1 MSRAAFLAV
10 SLVLAAC
17 DATVSRDGI
26 SNIPGEEVWKT
37 EIELQ
42 LGERA
47 MVDDGRL
54 EVTLLRVGVDEA
66 SLMVEGE
73 SGAREESV
81 RTGTGGS
88 LQIPPYE
95 IRLLEVGID
104 DSARI
109 QIRRQWGEYR

>member
-1 MSRAAFLAV
+1 MNQAWVATAA
-10 SLVLAAC
+10 LVLSAC
-17 DATVSRDGI
+17 NATVSGEGI
-26 SNIPGEEVWKT
+26 SNVPGEEVWKT

-88 LQIPPYE
+88 LEVPPYE

-104 DSARI
+104 DSARL

>member
-1 MSRAAFLAV
+1 MAAWVVTAA
-10 SLVLAAC
+10 LVLSAC
-17 DATVSRDGI
+17 NATVSRDGI
-26 SNIPGEEVWKT
+26 SNVPGEEVWKT

-66 SLMVEGE
+66 SLMVEGD

-104 DSARI
+104 DSARLE
-109 QIRRQWGEYR
+109 IRRQWGEYR

>member
-1 MSRAAFLAV
+1 MSRSAVVAAA
-10 SLVLAAC
+10 LVLSAC
-17 DATVSRDGI
+17 STTVSGDGI

-54 EVTLLRVGVDEA
+54 EVTLLRVGVEEV
-66 SLMVEGE
+66 SLMVEGD

-88 LQIPPYE
+88 LHVPPYE

-104 DSARI
+104 DSARL

>member
-1 MSRAAFLAV
+1 M
-10 SLVLAAC
+10 LVLSAC
-17 DATVSRDGI
+17 NATVSRDGI
-26 SNIPGEEVWKT
+26 SNVPGEEVWKT

-54 EVTLLRVGVDEA
+54 EVTLLRVGVEEV
-66 SLMVEGE
+66 SLMVEGQ
-73 SGAREESV
+73 SGAHEQTV

-88 LQIPPYE
+88 LQVAPYE

>member
-1 MSRAAFLAV
+1 MSRAWVV
-10 SLVLAAC
+10 SGALVLSAC
-17 DATVSRDGI
+17 NATVSGDGI
-26 SNIPGEEVWKT
+26 SNVPGEEIWKT

-54 EVTLLRVGVDEA
+54 EVTLLGVGVDEA

-73 SGAREESV
+73 SGAREEAV
-81 RTGTGGS
+81 RTGAGGS
-88 LQIPPYE
+88 VQVPPYE

-104 DSARI
+104 DSARL

>member
-1 MSRAAFLAV
+1 MSRGWIASAALAL
-10 SLVLAAC
+10 SAC
-17 DATVSRDGI
+17 NATVSNDGI

-54 EVTLLRVGVDEA
+54 ELTLLRVGVDEA

-73 SGAREESV
+73 SGAREQSV

-88 LQIPPYE
+88 LQLPPYE
-95 IRLLEVGID
+95 IRLIEVGID
-104 DSARI
+104 ESARLEV
-109 QIRRQWGEYR
+109 RRQWGEYR

>member
-1 MSRAAFLAV
+1 VSPVWVASAA
-10 SLVLAAC
+10 LVLSAC
-17 DATVSRDGI
+17 NATVSGEGI
-26 SNIPGEEVWKT
+26 SNVPGEEVWKT

-54 EVTLLRVGVDEA
+54 ELTLLRVGVDEA

-81 RTGTGGS
+81 RTGSGGS
-88 LQIPPYE
+88 PQIPPYE

-104 DSARI
+104 DSARL